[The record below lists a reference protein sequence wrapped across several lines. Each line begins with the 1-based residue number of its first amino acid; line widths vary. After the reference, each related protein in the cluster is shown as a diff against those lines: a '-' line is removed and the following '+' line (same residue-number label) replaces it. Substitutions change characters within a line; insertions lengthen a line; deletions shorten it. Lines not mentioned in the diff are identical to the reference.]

1 MNRLTLSAAT
11 LVFLFVLL
19 AATAA
24 ISAERAVQQRM
35 GNDLFASGNEVRVV
49 EPVQGDAIL
58 AGQRVTAEQRTSGDM
73 VAAGNRVRLQGA
85 VGGDL
90 YAAGGE
96 VHVAAPVSGSA
107 RLAGGRIEITAA
119 AQIDDGVSIAGRE
132 VEIDGR
138 IGPYAQIAAGSIRI
152 GGHVAGDVNA
162 RGGSL
167 TVSPG
172 AVIDGALR
180 FQGPNPPTVAEG
192 AQIRDGVQHIQDE
205 SGGGRGLKSFFN
217 FVGIVWMLGWLIVGI
232 LLLILAPGVTR
243 AAVQTIRAQT
253 WRSLMVGFVLLI
265 LVPAVIALVA
275 ITLIGIPLAL
285 VLIAAYLLL
294 LAIGYLASVITI
306 SDSLLARLRGGK
318 ASTTAMRVG
327 AFILVSVI
335 LYLLVQ
341 IPFAGG
347 LIGFL
352 VLLVGMGGLAL
363 LMFSRGRPPAPAQ

>member
-1 MNRLTLSAAT
+1 MNRLTLSAAS
-11 LVFLFVLL
+11 LVFLFAV
-19 AATAA
+19 AAAF
-24 ISAERAVQQRM
+24 SAEHAAQQRM
-35 GNDLFASGNEVRVV
+35 GNDLFASGNNVRVV
-49 EPVQGDAIL
+49 EPVSGDAIL
-58 AGQRVTAEQRTSGDM
+58 AGQQVTAEQRTTGDM

-85 VGGDL
+85 VGGDV

-96 VHVAAPVSGSA
+96 VRVAAPVSGSA
-107 RLAGGRIEITAA
+107 RLAGGHIEISAA
-119 AQIDDGVSIAGRE
+119 ARIDDGLSVAGRE
-132 VEIDGR
+132 VEIDGQ

-162 RGGSL
+162 TGGSL

-180 FQGPNPPTVAEG
+180 FRGPNPPTVAEG
-192 AQIRDGVQHIQDE
+192 AQIRGGVEHIQDD
-205 SGGGRGLKSFFN
+205 SSRGRGFGAFLSFL
-217 FVGIVWMLGWLIVGI
+217 GIAWMLGWLIVGI
-232 LLLILAPGVTR
+232 LLLILAPGITR
-243 AAVQTIRAQT
+243 AAVQTVRAQT
-253 WRSLMVGFVLLI
+253 WRSLVVGFLVLI
-265 LVPAVIALVA
+265 VVPVVIALVA

-285 VLIAAYLLL
+285 VLVAAYLLL
-294 LAIGYLASVITI
+294 LAIGYLISVITI
-306 SDSLLARLRGGK
+306 SDSVLARVRSGK

-327 AFILVSVI
+327 AFILVSII

-363 LMFSRGRPPAPAQ
+363 LAFSRRTTSATPA